1 MQAGRRRR
9 CGLRGERRERVQ
21 GESKDARPGC
31 NAIPW
36 PLKHAAL
43 YHGVNSRRHAVA
55 WAVLQDQAAAAFLPA
70 AGSHNGRMEDL
81 ELAQHHLESLKALFV
96 RHSGEADARALRC
109 LVSLCKAVS
118 LSLEDEYCRD
128 KLAAIED
135 QGAELF
141 THGGHRRFS
150 ADLLRQRIL
159 DSLELLESRLY
170 SLAHLTQRRAP
181 AAISSIARF
190 EVHPV

>member
-1 MQAGRRRR
+1 
-9 CGLRGERRERVQ
+9 V
-21 GESKDARPGC
+21 
-31 NAIPW
+31 
-36 PLKHAAL
+36 
-43 YHGVNSRRHAVA
+43 
-55 WAVLQDQAAAAFLPA
+55 
-70 AGSHNGRMEDL
+70 EDL
-81 ELAQHHLESLKALFV
+81 ELAQRHLDSLKALFL
-96 RHSGEADARALRC
+96 RHSGEVDARALRC
-109 LVSLCKAVS
+109 LVALCKAVS

-128 KLAAIED
+128 KLAAVED

-170 SLAHLTQRRAP
+170 SLAHTTQRRSPAP
-181 AAISSIARF
+181 AASIPRF

>member
-1 MQAGRRRR
+1 VQAGWRRR
-9 CGLRGERRERVQ
+9 CGGRGERRERMQ
-21 GESKDARPGC
+21 GEGKHPRPGR

-36 PLKHAAL
+36 PPKHAAL
-43 YHGVNSRRHAVA
+43 YHGVDSRRHAVA
-55 WAVLQDQAAAAFLPA
+55 PRVRQFQAAAASLPA
-70 AGSHNGRMEDL
+70 AGSHNGGVEDL
-81 ELAQHHLESLKALFV
+81 ELAWRHLESLKALFV

-109 LVSLCKAVS
+109 LVALCKAVS
-118 LSLEDEYCRD
+118 LSLEDDYCRD

-170 SLAHLTQRRAP
+170 SLAHMAQERAP
-181 AAISSIARF
+181 AAVSSVARF
-190 EVHPV
+190 EVHAV